1 MIEKSSSEVFSNL
14 RITSEILGK
23 CSETFVWP
31 SDFRQSSE
39 SGRKSS
45 ENNQKR
51 PFLVCSQ
58 IKQNATRLLV
68 DMEIL
73 SFLVFKFQLIARLLP
88 AFTQS

>member
-1 MIEKSSSEVFSNL
+1 M
-14 RITSEILGK
+14 TSEILGK

-39 SGRKSS
+39 
-45 ENNQKR
+45 NNQKR

-58 IKQNATRLLV
+58 IKQNVTRLLV

-73 SFLVFKFQLIARLLP
+73 SFLVFKFQLIARLFA